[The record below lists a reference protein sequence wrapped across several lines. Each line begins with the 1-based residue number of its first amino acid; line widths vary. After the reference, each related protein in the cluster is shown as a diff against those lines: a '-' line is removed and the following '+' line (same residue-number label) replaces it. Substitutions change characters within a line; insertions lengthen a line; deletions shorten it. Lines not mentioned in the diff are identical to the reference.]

1 MSLELNID
9 NNGIIVNEISTS
21 TNNKKIK
28 LYNTLDSLDEFLE
41 NEKNNNSCE
50 PWCKLDKT
58 TKIKKL
64 LVYAENY
71 KNENNLS
78 IEEYK
83 KLILFF
89 RDCLDKKKMQRVK
102 DVDYDK
108 NTGIIKNI
116 PALIFNK
123 TKNNFTL
130 KNVDKKVSTI
140 KSLAPKKSQTQK
152 TIKNKLS
159 SNSDSENDE

>member
-1 MSLELNID
+1 MSLSE
-9 NNGIIVNEISTS
+9 NNNTIVNVNE
-21 TNNKKIK
+21 TNYTNYKKTK
-28 LYNTLDSLDEFLE
+28 LYNTLHSLDEFLE
-41 NEKNNNSCE
+41 NEKKNNSCE

-64 LVYAENY
+64 LVYAETY

-78 IEEYK
+78 NEEYE
-83 KLILFF
+83 KLIVFF

-102 DVDYDK
+102 DVVYDK

-116 PALIFNK
+116 PALIYNK
-123 TKNNFTL
+123 STNNYTL
-130 KNVDKKVSTI
+130 KNLDKRVSTI